1 MLQLVNEWRDAIVS
15 IYKQN
20 LAFIMSKDKVEE
32 QEKDTQANA
41 ATEQQEATVN
51 NEEQQDE
58 NPTAE
63 HTEDEDGNVV
73 EMSPEEDAAS
83 KLQQELGEAKDKY
96 LRLYSEF
103 ENFRRRT
110 SREKLEL
117 TKTAS
122 EGLMTAL
129 LPILDDFERAQKS
142 IEGNEDKD
150 ESLREGFNLIRDKFQ
165 KTLEKKGL
173 KLMDHEKGSAFDA
186 DLHEAITQIPV
197 EDEALK
203 GKIVDVVEKGYYL
216 DEKVIRYAKVVI
228 GA

>member
-1 MLQLVNEWRDAIVS
+1 MINMIHRWWNAIFT

-32 QEKDTQANA
+32 QEKDTQDNA
-41 ATEQQEATVN
+41 AAEQQEATVDN
-51 NEEQQDE
+51 NTQQDE
-58 NPTAE
+58 ASSAEYEGAAAEKE
-63 HTEDEDGNVV
+63 HTI
-73 EMSPEEDAAS
+73 SPEEDAEA

-129 LPILDDFERAQKS
+129 IPILDDFERAQKS
-142 IEGNEDKD
+142 MEGHDDKD
-150 ESLREGFNLIRDKFQ
+150 ETLREGFKLIQDKFQ

-173 KLMDHEKGSAFDA
+173 KLMDHEKGSDFDA

-197 EDEALK
+197 EEESLK